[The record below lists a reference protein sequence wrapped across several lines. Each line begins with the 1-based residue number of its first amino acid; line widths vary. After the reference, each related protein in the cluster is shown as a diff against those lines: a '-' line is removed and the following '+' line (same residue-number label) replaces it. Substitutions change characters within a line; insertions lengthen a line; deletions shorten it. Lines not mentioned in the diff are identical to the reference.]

1 MGHDV
6 RDNRLTSQ
14 TLAVNVNFVRERL
27 ENGFSSD
34 SKLARVF
41 MQIPNVNPS
50 LKVNLPCGI
59 THYPTQYFLVC
70 ELVMANMKIP
80 RLLGHH
86 TLGLE
91 SNGVLSNV
99 I

>member
-1 MGHDV
+1 MDLLRITIAQGVRKINRLLQLVHKLGRDV

-41 MQIPNVNPS
+41 MQIPSVNPS
-50 LKVNLPCGI
+50 LKVNLPRGI
-59 THYPTQYFLVC
+59 THYPT
-70 ELVMANMKIP
+70 
-80 RLLGHH
+80 
-86 TLGLE
+86 
-91 SNGVLSNV
+91 
-99 I
+99 